1 MTNSYTENRLEFI
14 DISKGIGIFLV
25 ISSHTYGLFMS
36 WALPFYIPIF
46 FVTSGFC
53 TIHPIKLKA
62 KFKKLIIP
70 YFFFSIILLIIN
82 KSINLFDILGVLY
95 SRWCIYPL
103 GNDNNIYLLRS
114 GNGPLWFLTSMYIS
128 YILFWIIQKSSK
140 PFLFVS
146 CSIVITYL
154 LSFLPILLPWSIDTA
169 FLMVIFI
176 YFGVIIREKRL
187 LLMINLRWLS
197 WLTILYI
204 AFLYICGN
212 INLSV
217 RIYGRSL
224 MIMLPAALLGSV
236 LLMKISCYIE
246 KTIIGTFISMIG
258 RHSLS
263 IFCLHLPFIT
273 VWEIITEC
281 LRINIPPVLYGIL
294 CIFFIISVTY
304 PISLF
309 LDKYVLYYIAK

>member
-1 MTNSYTENRLEFI
+1 M
-14 DISKGIGIFLV
+14 
-25 ISSHTYGLFMS
+25 
-36 WALPFYIPIF
+36 
-46 FVTSGFC
+46 
-53 TIHPIKLKA
+53 
-62 KFKKLIIP
+62 
-70 YFFFSIILLIIN
+70 IIN

-224 MIMLPAALLGSV
+224 MIMLPAALLGSI

-263 IFCLHLPFIT
+263 IFCLI
-273 VWEIITEC
+273 
-281 LRINIPPVLYGIL
+281 
-294 CIFFIISVTY
+294 IFFM
-304 PISLF
+304 LF
-309 LDKYVLYYIAK
+309 FSFFFWSKYACFSSIKANSCAS